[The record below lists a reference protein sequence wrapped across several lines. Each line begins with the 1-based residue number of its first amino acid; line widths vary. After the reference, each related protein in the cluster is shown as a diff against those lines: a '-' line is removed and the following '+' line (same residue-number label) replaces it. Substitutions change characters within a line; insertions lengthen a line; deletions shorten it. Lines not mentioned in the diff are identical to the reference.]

1 MLVIEPKKVAVF
13 PAGIWGSTK
22 ARQMQSEVGKL
33 YQRSWSDFNLKDQ
46 AKLGK
51 LTRQSGVLSV
61 TCIKSPGQIST

>member
-33 YQRSWSDFNLKDQ
+33 YQRFWSDFNLKDQ
-46 AKLGK
+46 AKLDK
-51 LTRQSGVLSV
+51 LT
-61 TCIKSPGQIST
+61 